1 MCLCPNSLELLFEVR
16 MKIKELYFKIFPT
29 NENITNN
36 EFAYKLFGVLWH
48 KKGCAHE
55 LAIAWFGDYK
65 GERSKDG

>member
-1 MCLCPNSLELLFEVR
+1 